1 MRRTFLHS
9 TIALA
14 LAVSASWCQG
24 NLGGLTGRIADSTGA
39 GVPTVALK
47 ITNIDTAAEVRISS
61 SSDGAYLAGNL
72 PPGRYRVAV
81 SKEGFKTIVQEPVTV
96 STATVS
102 TVNFTLA
109 VGQINESV
117 TVPGGAAEL
126 QTTSAEIGT
135 VMPTKTILYLPS
147 SLDGPAPTGAARRRH

>member
-14 LAVSASWCQG
+14 LAVSVSWCQS

-81 SKEGFKTIVQEPVTV
+81 RNRS
-96 STATVS
+96 
-102 TVNFTLA
+102 
-109 VGQINESV
+109 
-117 TVPGGAAEL
+117 
-126 QTTSAEIGT
+126 
-135 VMPTKTILYLPS
+135 
-147 SLDGPAPTGAARRRH
+147 R